1 MLPPTSLLQVKE
13 PDPLAG
19 QTGQC
24 PDDTLEIEKLR
35 KEVERLTLENQTLS
49 SQNGEMVLEIQ
60 NLKALST
67 GGGDDEDTPELGL
80 TDEAQRKRLE
90 RICKKKMM
98 GSSVLNLIYFL
109 PLGSTVGF
117 EFCKYLYK
125 STDVK

>member
-90 RICKKKMM
+90 RICKKKTD
-98 GSSVLNLIYFL
+98 GILSSELNLFSSIGEYCWFRVL
-109 PLGSTVGF
+109 QVF
-117 EFCKYLYK
+117 I
-125 STDVK
+125 